1 MPTQTDMPEICGV
14 TSLGRYLV
22 TNRGDWDQFI
32 FPGKEQYERFRN
44 ILKTIVDRHS
54 EEIQRMGIDPERI
67 GVHSIRKGSAT
78 YVCNGTAST
87 VSFAAIKIYI
97 VLF

>member
-54 EEIQRMGIDPERI
+54 EEIQRMGIDLSEKDRQLMFVTEPHR
-67 GVHSIRKGSAT
+67 
-78 YVCNGTAST
+78 
-87 VSFAAIKIYI
+87 
-97 VLF
+97 LFHLPQLTFT